1 MKRITLTLMLA
12 VLASCTAVHAQHYV
26 RHSANTG
33 CTNHI
38 IRSCTGYA
46 NWTEV
51 LYTKDSESGYLE
63 LWVEGVAAC
72 RIPVPLAYEVKDMKV
87 YGNLLYFCGKQKFG
101 GFIAVANLHNMY
113 LHATGSGTPPTSA
126 VISYRGLD
134 PKYVSSLE
142 KLVVYGEGNGSMT
155 LPINNANEH
164 IAAVGKGGTMTSANW
179 VAVHIKYNNL
189 PMITPAIFSTAI
201 INVEVI
207 DDQTSSGYEPLPE
220 VLLTDD
226 YVAFVRYRVGLD
238 KYVIHRC
245 NKYNVVGTYVTAYQG
260 AVPQDEVIFNLEG
273 ETLENNN
280 IALSTCA
287 PTDIYYNTYEIRLRN
302 IELSGMTEVSSQ
314 YIPVGEAKQDDLAM
328 VYNRNQRKLVSSM
341 HYTLPNGGYDY
352 GLIEIDPWY
361 SFTSPYYYSTNAIQ
375 DPNYRVFAPMDQTL
389 GAHFVALDKIGWLR
403 KSLPIYSGYNGDCFN
418 LTSFTSHQ
426 LAPLLWVNETIS
438 KIEYN
443 YDDELLLQEATISD
457 IITTVECSV
466 PE

>member
-1 MKRITLTLMLA
+1 
-12 VLASCTAVHAQHYV
+12 
-26 RHSANTG
+26 
-33 CTNHI
+33 
-38 IRSCTGYA
+38 
-46 NWTEV
+46 
-51 LYTKDSESGYLE
+51 
-63 LWVEGVAAC
+63 
-72 RIPVPLAYEVKDMKV
+72 
-87 YGNLLYFCGKQKFG
+87 
-101 GFIAVANLHNMY
+101 
-113 LHATGSGTPPTSA
+113 
-126 VISYRGLD
+126 
-134 PKYVSSLE
+134 
-142 KLVVYGEGNGSMT
+142 
-155 LPINNANEH
+155 
-164 IAAVGKGGTMTSANW
+164 
-179 VAVHIKYNNL
+179 
-189 PMITPAIFSTAI
+189 MITPAIFSTAI

-260 AVPQDEVIFNLEG
+260 AAPQDEVIFNLEG

-302 IELSGMTEVSSQ
+302 IELSYMVEVSSQ

-418 LTSFTSHQ
+418 LTSFTIHQ
-426 LAPLLWVNETIS
+426 LAPLLWVNETVS